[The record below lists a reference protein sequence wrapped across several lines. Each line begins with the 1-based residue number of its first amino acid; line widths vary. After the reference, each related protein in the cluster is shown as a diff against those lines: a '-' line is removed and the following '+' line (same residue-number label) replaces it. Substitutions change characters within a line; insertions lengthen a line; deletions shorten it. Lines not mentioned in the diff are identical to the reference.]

1 MTPRKTEYESDVRT
15 LPTGVGTEN
24 SDYYDTAYRI
34 YTGAGD
40 NATNY
45 GSYERLKNSTVTSR
59 RQAYDK
65 FLSNLR
71 RNNLL
76 LAGENTNDIETLS
89 YFQIERK
96 SAYED
101 ALVRKL
107 SDTFTAEAV
116 AKITEEWCNEQF
128 ANALRN
134 QTDNF
139 KNNPSALKTA
149 LDGVSDTSF
158 VLTSPD
164 NLNYGF
170 VYNILL
176 PFSAKQEEELAD
188 ADQQVRNARPPFKQR
203 DRDRLA
209 RKLVYGR
216 NRPFVYGAERAERL
230 HGRQRK
236 QNAFVLRGRI
246 TGRKRQI
253 RTHK

>member
-1 MTPRKTEYESDVRT
+1 M
-15 LPTGVGTEN
+15 
-24 SDYYDTAYRI
+24 
-34 YTGAGD
+34 
-40 NATNY
+40 
-45 GSYERLKNSTVTSR
+45 
-59 RQAYDK
+59 
-65 FLSNLR
+65 
-71 RNNLL
+71 

-188 ADQQVRNARPPFKQR
+188 ADQDYADGKGNKFETRARLLSNVTAT
-203 DRDRLA
+203 D
-209 RKLVYGR
+209 
-216 NRPFVYGAERAERL
+216 
-230 HGRQRK
+230 
-236 QNAFVLRGRI
+236 LRGSWFTGETDHSFTAQSELNAYTGGNANRTLLFFEDELQGENGKYEFNRI
-246 TGRKRQI
+246 VSLKDSFNI
-253 RTHK
+253 K

>member
-1 MTPRKTEYESDVRT
+1 MLFRS
-15 LPTGVGTEN
+15 
-24 SDYYDTAYRI
+24 YYDTAYRI

-188 ADQQVRNARPPFKQR
+188 ADQDYADGKGNKFETRARLLSNVTATDLRGSWFTGETDHSFTAQSELNAYTGGNANRTLLFFEDELQGENGKYER
-203 DRDRLA
+203 DR
-209 RKLVYGR
+209 KSV
-216 NRPFVYGAERAERL
+216 V
-230 HGRQRK
+230 
-236 QNAFVLRGRI
+236 
-246 TGRKRQI
+246 
-253 RTHK
+253 